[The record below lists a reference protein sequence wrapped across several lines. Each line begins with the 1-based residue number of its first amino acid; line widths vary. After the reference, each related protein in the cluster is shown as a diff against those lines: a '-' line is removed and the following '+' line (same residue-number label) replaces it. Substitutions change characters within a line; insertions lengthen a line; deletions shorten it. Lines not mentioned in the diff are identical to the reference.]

1 MMNGKGNRRLRAG
14 ALAIGAA
21 ACLAYAPTA
30 EALIVE
36 GMQSMPR
43 PDNGWIGNFNGATGI
58 CVGPQWVMSAKHVG
72 GQVGSWFILRGDAYQ
87 VIEERPHPQLDLV
100 LYKMDRALPGFH
112 KIAVTAALGDPVI
125 MGGFGF
131 TAAAAL
137 PNNTGYDWNG
147 ARQETWGANVIEME
161 GNLWGVRFDPPSSAE
176 SVAYE
181 SLYALSDSGG
191 GLFVVAGDG
200 SLQVAGMAVSVS
212 GYGQARYGSMGFCIN
227 VINFRNWIMPIV
239 DPDTPIDSAI
249 QAPTAMREIGVD
261 GEKEIALAGVG
272 VMVMMRRRRR
282 V

>member
-1 MMNGKGNRRLRAG
+1 MRQGNGKRIGRVCAI
-14 ALAIGAA
+14 AIGAA

-72 GQVGSWFILRGDAYQ
+72 GQVGSWFILRGDAFQ
-87 VIEERPHPQLDLV
+87 VIEERPHPQLDLA
-100 LYKMDRALPGFH
+100 LYKMDRPLPGWH
-112 KIAVTAALGDPVI
+112 KIATTAALGDPVI
-125 MGGFGF
+125 LGGFGY

-137 PNNTGYDWNG
+137 PNNAGYDWNG
-147 ARQETWGANVIEME
+147 AKKEMWGANVIEME
-161 GNLWGVRFDPPSSAE
+161 GSLWGVRFDPPSSPQ

-227 VINFRNWIMPIV
+227 VINFRNWILPIV
-239 DPDTPIDSAI
+239 DPDSPIDSAI
-249 QAPTAMREIGVD
+249 QAPTAMAEPMRGV
-261 GEKEIALAGVG
+261 EQEMALAGVG
-272 VMVMMRRRRR
+272 LMVLARRRRR
-282 V
+282 